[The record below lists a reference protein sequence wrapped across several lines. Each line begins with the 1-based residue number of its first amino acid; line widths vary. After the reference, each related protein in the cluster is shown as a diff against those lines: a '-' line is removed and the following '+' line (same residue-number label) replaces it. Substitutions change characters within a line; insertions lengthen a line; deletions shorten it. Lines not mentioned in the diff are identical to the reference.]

1 MSDTH
6 FNSDFDNT
14 HNHANH
20 HTDNHF
26 GANTMPYHDVLR
38 LQALKKSYNI
48 GQPNEIEVLHGI
60 DLCINNHDFAALIGP
75 SGSGK
80 STLLNILGLLDQP
93 TSGELYLLGNPTS
106 GMDDARRTALRGSSI
121 GFVFQFHHL
130 IQAFTA
136 LDNILMPLMLTHGRP
151 NKYVIQK
158 AHDLLAAVGLEK
170 FAHTKPNQLSGGQQ
184 QRVAIAR
191 ALITDPAL
199 LLADEPTGNLDTVTA
214 AEVFELFRKVNRE
227 RDCAVLLVTH
237 DPRLS
242 AACDRTINLV
252 DGCIESDTLSVL

>member
-1 MSDTH
+1 MSDKSH
-6 FNSDFDNT
+6 E
-14 HNHANH
+14 
-20 HTDNHF
+20 
-26 GANTMPYHDVLR
+26 VLR
-38 LQALKKSYNI
+38 LESLRKSYNV

-60 DLCINNHDFAALIGP
+60 DLYIGSNDFAALIGP

-80 STLLNILGLLDQP
+80 STLLNILGLLDKP
-93 TSGELYLLGNPTS
+93 SDGELYLLGQATS
-106 GMDDARRTALRGSSI
+106 AMEDAGRTALRGNSI

-136 LDNILMPLMLTHGRP
+136 LDNVLMPLMLTQGKPDKLVLQQARE
-151 NKYVIQK
+151 
-158 AHDLLAAVGLEK
+158 LLAAVGLEK
-170 FAHTKPNQLSGGQQ
+170 FANSKPNELSGGQQ

-191 ALITDPAL
+191 ALITQPAL

-242 AACDRTINLV
+242 ASCDRTINLV
-252 DGCIESDTLSVL
+252 DGRIESDSLNI